1 MPSAESAGRS
11 IAASRSSSSGT
22 NTVTSPSCE
31 AAERRTAS
39 STGCPL
45 AKLPATRRRT
55 GWGSERAISASRCRS
70 RAASARWTL
79 GDRASRSASA
89 PARST
94 RMPSAAVEARSA
106 AASFRSV
113 RSTPFSP
120 SARSTAH
127 APPRRTAATS
137 ATATAAAAPGPR
149 RRTATAN
156 GTLADRYKFA
166 MDNRRPV
173 RLYNTLSR
181 RLDELPPPGPI
192 RMYVCGSTVYHR
204 VHVGNAR
211 PFVLGLWLK
220 RWLERGGYDVTL
232 VHNITDVDD
241 HIYEEAA
248 KQEIPSRE
256 LARRATE
263 WLLEDTDD
271 LGLGRPDAE
280 PKASDTISEIIAFV
294 EELIRREFAY
304 QANGDVYF
312 RVARDPEYGKLSGA
326 KLDEM
331 VAQEPSDVK
340 QDQRDF
346 ALWKGQKPH
355 EDFAWDSPWGPGRP
369 GWHIECTAMAERW
382 LGPVFELHGG
392 GLDLRFPHHENELAQ
407 ARAAGHEFAKVWMHN
422 GLLQFTG
429 SKMSKSEGNVV
440 TLRDA
445 LDRWGRETL
454 LLYFIR
460 GHWSKPIE
468 FSDEAM
474 DEAAAQLSTFRDALL
489 LDASAE
495 VDEDELAAALA
506 DDFNTP
512 EALAI
517 LHRWRAAGAN
527 AELRRGLELFGISA
541 PLPD

>member
-1 MPSAESAGRS
+1 
-11 IAASRSSSSGT
+11 
-22 NTVTSPSCE
+22 
-31 AAERRTAS
+31 
-39 STGCPL
+39 
-45 AKLPATRRRT
+45 
-55 GWGSERAISASRCRS
+55 
-70 RAASARWTL
+70 
-79 GDRASRSASA
+79 
-89 PARST
+89 
-94 RMPSAAVEARSA
+94 
-106 AASFRSV
+106 
-113 RSTPFSP
+113 
-120 SARSTAH
+120 
-127 APPRRTAATS
+127 
-137 ATATAAAAPGPR
+137 
-149 RRTATAN
+149 
-156 GTLADRYKFA
+156 

-248 KQEIPSRE
+248 KQGIPSRE

-263 WLLEDTDD
+263 WFFEDTDD
-271 LGLGRPDAE
+271 LGLGRPDVE
-280 PKASDTISEIIAFV
+280 PKASDTIPEIIALV
-294 EELIRREFAY
+294 EELIRGDVAY

-454 LLYFIR
+454 LLYFMR

-468 FSDEAM
+468 FSDETM
-474 DEAAAQLSTFRDALL
+474 DEAAAQLDTFRNYFVGLEYEPEEIEAAR
-489 LDASAE
+489 LDE
-495 VDEDELAAALA
+495 ILA

-512 EALAI
+512 AALGLFHDWIRRGRSAS
-517 LHRWRAAGAN
+517 LRW
-527 AELRRGLELFGISA
+527 GLELFGLESVAEAAVA
-541 PLPD
+541 PPDLLELAERRREARERRSFDEADRLRSEIEARGWEVRDVESGFQLVPK

>member
-1 MPSAESAGRS
+1 
-11 IAASRSSSSGT
+11 
-22 NTVTSPSCE
+22 
-31 AAERRTAS
+31 
-39 STGCPL
+39 
-45 AKLPATRRRT
+45 
-55 GWGSERAISASRCRS
+55 
-70 RAASARWTL
+70 
-79 GDRASRSASA
+79 
-89 PARST
+89 
-94 RMPSAAVEARSA
+94 
-106 AASFRSV
+106 
-113 RSTPFSP
+113 
-120 SARSTAH
+120 
-127 APPRRTAATS
+127 
-137 ATATAAAAPGPR
+137 
-149 RRTATAN
+149 
-156 GTLADRYKFA
+156 

-181 RLDELPPPGPI
+181 RLEELPPPPGPI
-192 RMYVCGSTVYHR
+192 RMYVCGSTVYKR

-211 PFVLGLWLK
+211 PYVLGLWLK
-220 RWLERGGYDVTL
+220 RWLERSGYEVTL

-241 HIYEEAA
+241 HIYEEAE
-248 KQEIPSRE
+248 KEGLPSRE
-256 LARRATE
+256 LSRRATQ
-263 WLLEDTDD
+263 WFFEDTND
-271 LGLGRPDAE
+271 LGLGRPDLE
-280 PKASDTISEIIAFV
+280 PKASDTIPDIIALV
-294 EELIRREFAY
+294 EELIRDGFAY

-369 GWHIECTAMAERW
+369 GWHIECTAMAEKW

-440 TLRDA
+440 TLREA

-454 LLYFIR
+454 LLYFMR
-460 GHWSKPIE
+460 GHWSKPID
-468 FSDEAM
+468 FSEEAM
-474 DEAAAQLSTFRDALL
+474 DEAAAQLETFRNYFVGLEYEPEEIEATR
-489 LDASAE
+489 LDE
-495 VDEDELAAALA
+495 ILA

-512 EALAI
+512 AALRLFHDWVRRGRSAS
-517 LHRWRAAGAN
+517 LRW
-527 AELRRGLELFGISA
+527 GLELFGLGSVAEAAVA
-541 PLPD
+541 PPDLLELAERRREARERRSFDEADRLRSEIEARGWEVRDVESGFQLVPK